1 MADDWVLVKGA
12 TRPIETL
19 STSAFPCPDVCRSLR
34 IYRLIRRFSAAVGN
48 DPATPSGQV
57 SAEARRPL
65 LSMFAAELS
74 DLESVL
80 KPTKDSDKDDRIA
93 PAVAVRLLEAKL
105 QLYAFMLQ
113 DDAAGATPEDLLICH
128 TSSVRIVGLMA
139 ELHKAPH
146 TRAMF
151 WPRSIYGNF
160 LAASVRAWPHSA
172 RAGADVRSQLCL
184 LKLAGIQAASPRRL
198 QVDRVVILQEIAVA
212 YDVMKVRRAS
222 PTLHVLTRAMQDRSV
237 CPRDPPDRRARAIKF
252 LASRLQNGA
261 VPATPGASVR
271 SRMSLGGLLYDAII
285 QLKAMRI
292 TELSARSEEEGGE
305 EGGPAI
311 VKLTATQLLAEMQP
325 TAPANTHPNAGAQPA
340 MVMNGSHHVPNE
352 WETHAAALDMSTVPS
367 LDSPEWLRRVTFL
380 PRRIR
385 RLTLSCRMMSVDNCA
400 EMMSVPDFDTTMLMP
415 WDMDV
420 PMMDLFAP
428 FTS

>member
-80 KPTKDSDKDDRIA
+80 KPTKDADKDDRIA

-105 QLYAFMLQ
+105 QLYAFTLQ

-139 ELHKAPH
+139 ALHKDPN
-146 TRAMF
+146 TQAMF
-151 WPRSIYGNF
+151 WPRSIYGSF
-160 LAASVRAWPHSA
+160 LAASVRASPRST
-172 RAGADVRSQLCL
+172 RAGADVRAQLCL

-198 QVDRVVILQEIAVA
+198 QIDRVVILQEIAVA
-212 YDVMKVRRAS
+212 YEVMKVRA
-222 PTLHVLTRAMQDRSV
+222 PLA
-237 CPRDPPDRRARAIKF
+237 PRP
-252 LASRLQNGA
+252 
-261 VPATPGASVR
+261 
-271 SRMSLGGLLYDAII
+271 
-285 QLKAMRI
+285 
-292 TELSARSEEEGGE
+292 LS
-305 EGGPAI
+305 
-311 VKLTATQLLAEMQP
+311 
-325 TAPANTHPNAGAQPA
+325 
-340 MVMNGSHHVPNE
+340 
-352 WETHAAALDMSTVPS
+352 
-367 LDSPEWLRRVTFL
+367 TF
-380 PRRIR
+380 
-385 RLTLSCRMMSVDNCA
+385 
-400 EMMSVPDFDTTMLMP
+400 
-415 WDMDV
+415 
-420 PMMDLFAP
+420 
-428 FTS
+428 